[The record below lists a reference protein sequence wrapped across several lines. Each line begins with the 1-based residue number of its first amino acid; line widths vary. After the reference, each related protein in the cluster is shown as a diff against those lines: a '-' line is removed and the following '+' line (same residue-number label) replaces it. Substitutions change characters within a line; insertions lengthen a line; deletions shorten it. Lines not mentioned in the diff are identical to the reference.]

1 MIGLMFL
8 QELMLVIAMDHVNVF
23 FVVIITLLKRIL
35 DFNQEYAMFD
45 IIQCKRLSILM
56 MLKLLLLKE
65 MSTEFNFSC
74 RVTMRL
80 QTEWIMLM

>member
-1 MIGLMFL
+1 MTGLMFL

-80 QTEWIMLM
+80 QTE

>member
-23 FVVIITLLKRIL
+23 FVAIITLLKRIL

-80 QTEWIMLM
+80 QTEWIMLI